1 MEGCRFYM
9 DIPLKQG
16 ERIDDLQYKGLKII
30 QNPKFFCF
38 GMDAVLLAHFTE
50 VRKGDRVI
58 DLGTGTA
65 IIPILLAGRTMA
77 AEILGIDIQPHVLE
91 MAGRSLLMNG
101 LEDKVKLKLVDIRRV
116 AEQLPRRA
124 FDVVVSNPPYKRTGS
139 GIVNP
144 NEPKAISRHEV
155 HCTIDGV
162 IDAAAYLL
170 KPGGRFY
177 MIHRPER
184 LAEIIYLMK
193 QRGMEPKVLRMVHP
207 AIYKKANII
216 LISGTL
222 GGRPFLKVE
231 EPLYVYNQDGSYT
244 GEINQIYHREGSNG

>member
-1 MEGCRFYM
+1 M

-101 LEDKVKLKLVDIRRV
+101 LEDKVKLKLVDIR
-116 AEQLPRRA
+116 
-124 FDVVVSNPPYKRTGS
+124 
-139 GIVNP
+139 
-144 NEPKAISRHEV
+144 
-155 HCTIDGV
+155 
-162 IDAAAYLL
+162 
-170 KPGGRFY
+170 
-177 MIHRPER
+177 
-184 LAEIIYLMK
+184 
-193 QRGMEPKVLRMVHP
+193 
-207 AIYKKANII
+207 
-216 LISGTL
+216 
-222 GGRPFLKVE
+222 
-231 EPLYVYNQDGSYT
+231 
-244 GEINQIYHREGSNG
+244 